1 MELGV
6 LSLCMLAK
14 RQVSLH
20 VGKET
25 SLFACGQRDKS
36 LCMWAKRQ
44 VRVDRGGRWME
55 ERNILMEE
63 DLLLTALP

>member
-1 MELGV
+1 
-6 LSLCMLAK
+6 MLAK
-14 RQVSLH
+14 RQVSWH

-25 SLFACGQRDKS
+25 GRWMEEERKILMEEDLLLRE
-36 LCMWAKRQ
+36 KRQ
-44 VRVDRGGRWME
+44 VRVDRGGRWMEE